1 MLEFLEMFEFYFAEF
16 IEVSVLFFEVFGVG
30 IIVYN
35 GILGINHY
43 FKKMPVQLT
52 FSKGLALGMLFLLIG
67 EILHSVVATSLKDL
81 IYIGLLVLIRM
92 YIAHSLNEEIEFKE
106 EKTKKKLAAKAEKE
120 KQEALAAQAEKEKQ
134 EALAA
139 QAAANNK

>member
-1 MLEFLEMFEFYFAEF
+1 MIEALELFEVYFAQF
-16 IEVSVLFFEVFGVG
+16 IEIAVIFFEVFGVG

-35 GILGINHY
+35 GILGIIHY

-67 EILHSVVATSLKDL
+67 EILHSVVATTLKDL
-81 IYIGLLVLIRM
+81 VYIGLLVLIRM

-106 EKTKKKLAAKAEKE
+106 KKTKAKLAAAKA
-120 KQEALAAQAEKEKQ
+120 KQEQLEAELAAQQKAKE
-134 EALAA
+134 EAG
-139 QAAANNK
+139 K

>member
-1 MLEFLEMFEFYFAEF
+1 MLEALEVFEVYFAEF
-16 IEVSVLFFEVFGVG
+16 IEVAVLFFEVFGVG

-35 GILGINHY
+35 GILGIIHY

-67 EILHSVVATSLKDL
+67 EILHSVVATNLKDL

-106 EKTKKKLAAKAEKE
+106 KKTKAKIAAAKAEKE
-120 KQEALAAQAEKEKQ
+120 KLETQLAEKKSKN
-134 EALAA
+134 EA
-139 QAAANNK
+139 K

>member
-1 MLEFLEMFEFYFAEF
+1 MLEALEVFEVYFAEF
-16 IEVSVLFFEVFGVG
+16 IEVAVLFFEVFGVG

-35 GILGINHY
+35 GILGIIHY

-67 EILHSVVATSLKDL
+67 EILHSVVATNLKDL

-106 EKTKKKLAAKAEKE
+106 KKTKAKIAAAKAEKE
-120 KQEALAAQAEKEKQ
+120 KLETQLAEEKSKNEAK
-134 EALAA
+134 
-139 QAAANNK
+139 

>member
-1 MLEFLEMFEFYFAEF
+1 MLEVLELFEVYFAEF
-16 IEVSVLFFEVFGVG
+16 IEISVLFFEVFGVG

-106 EKTKKKLAAKAEKE
+106 KKTKAKLAAAKAEKE
-120 KQEALAAQAEKEKQ
+120 RLEAELAAQEAEASK
-134 EALAA
+134 
-139 QAAANNK
+139 